1 MTLGLPVHLVPQH
14 VRRSSARA
22 AHTVALV
29 CLLIASF
36 SVLALQSAFPG
47 RLLWPALM
55 AFGVM
60 LGALWLLDRYRS
72 FFYSVVYLLLGGLCI
87 FWASIVALSEFP
99 TAATSDNFVLSM
111 TKVALVMV
119 GGVGVRAVSSI
130 SWSGAGLLTAGV
142 ATYVAARQTGAEF
155 VLDATPFAAFGL
167 FAILQVGLSVTRFR
181 GRNAQPSLHRA
192 ARDEHLSAVRYHI
205 ELKAAAVMHDTVL
218 NHLAAIANAKDGPLD
233 PMLRQHVDRDL
244 EVLVGEEWLLD
255 ADGPADQ
262 ATHVDWRNSRLFRAI
277 DECRELGLAVE
288 VSGDVSAI
296 SRLGAERSLAVAL
309 AAKQCLVNVLKHAET
324 DTAEVVVYGSETDVS
339 IMVIDTGKGFSEA
352 ETGADRLGLRHS
364 VRRRVEAV
372 GGSVQVW
379 STPGR
384 GTSVMIRVPATDT
397 PGAH

>member
-1 MTLGLPVHLVPQH
+1 MTLGLPVHLVPHH
-14 VRRSSARA
+14 VRRASARG

-29 CLLIASF
+29 CLLVATF
-36 SVLALQSAFPG
+36 SVLALQSAFPD

-60 LGALWLLDRYRS
+60 LAALWQLDRHRTY
-72 FFYSVVYLLLGGLCI
+72 FYSVAYLLLGGI
-87 FWASIVALSEFP
+87 SVFWVSIVALSEFP
-99 TAATSDNFVLSM
+99 TTTSTDNFVLSM
-111 TKVALVMV
+111 GKVALVMV
-119 GGVGVRAVSSI
+119 GGVGMRAVSSI
-130 SWSGAGLLTAGV
+130 SWSAAGLLTAGI
-142 ATYVAARQTGAEF
+142 ATFIAARQSGAPF
-155 VLDATPFAAFGL
+155 TLDATPFAAFGL

-181 GRNAQPSLHRA
+181 GRHAQPSLHRA
-192 ARDEHLSAVRYHI
+192 ARDEHLSAVRYSI

-218 NHLAAIANAKDGPLD
+218 NHLAAIANAADGPLD
-233 PMLRQHVDRDL
+233 PMLRQQVDRDL

-277 DECRELGLAVE
+277 DECRELGLGVE

-296 SRLGAERSLAVAL
+296 SRLGAERSIAVAL
-309 AAKQCLVNVLKHAET
+309 ATKQCLVNVLKHAET
-324 DTAEVVVYGSETDVS
+324 DTAEVVVYGSEHDVS

-352 ETGADRLGLRHS
+352 DTSPDRLGLRHS
-364 VRRRVEAV
+364 VRRRVETV

-384 GTSVMIRVPATDT
+384 GTSVMIRVPAT
-397 PGAH
+397 AAVEQH